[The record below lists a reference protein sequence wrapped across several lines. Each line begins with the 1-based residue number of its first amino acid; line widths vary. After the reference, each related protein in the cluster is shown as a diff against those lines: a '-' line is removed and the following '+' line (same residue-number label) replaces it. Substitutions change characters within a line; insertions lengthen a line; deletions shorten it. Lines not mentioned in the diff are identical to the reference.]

1 MILGPGRKPR
11 HPGEGREK
19 GSAMKKRFF
28 VFSLLADLLFLVG
41 LVAIVAGIALSGNL
55 PAAVA
60 VAGVEMIAVGV
71 LFKLGQDGQEGD
83 ESPCSWTDCC
93 GAAEKWGADLWR

>member
-1 MILGPGRKPR
+1 
-11 HPGEGREK
+11 
-19 GSAMKKRFF
+19 MKKRFF

-60 VAGVEMIAVGV
+60 VAGVEMIAVRV

-83 ESPCSWTDCC
+83 ESP
-93 GAAEKWGADLWR
+93 

>member
-1 MILGPGRKPR
+1 MIRGPGRKPR

-83 ESPCSWTDCC
+83 ESP
-93 GAAEKWGADLWR
+93 

>member
-19 GSAMKKRFF
+19 GSTMKKRFF

-41 LVAIVAGIALSGNL
+41 LVAIVTGIALSGNL
-55 PAAVA
+55 PAAVT
-60 VAGVEMIAVGV
+60 VAGAEMIAVGV

-83 ESPCSWTDCC
+83 ENP
-93 GAAEKWGADLWR
+93 